1 MRGDMSKF
9 IFLDRDG
16 TIVKDT
22 VYLHKVED
30 LEFLPGAIKGLRE
43 IQSKLKAQF
52 IVVTNQAGIAKKL
65 YTEQDFHVFN
75 NEMVSRLRSAG
86 VLIAKTY
93 FCPHRPDITGEC
105 ECRKPKPGM
114 VHQAIRDFNFD
125 PKEAIFI
132 GDRDCDIELGRQFD
146 ALTILIANNQYKVKA
161 TPNIRVTN
169 LVEAAE
175 MIKRWTEQSL
185 DM

>member
-1 MRGDMSKF
+1 MSKF

-30 LEFLPGAIKGLRE
+30 LEFMPRAIDGLRE
-43 IQSKLKAQF
+43 MQWTLGARFVI
-52 IVVTNQAGIAKKL
+52 VTNQAGIAKKI
-65 YTEQDFHVFN
+65 YSEQDFHIFN
-75 NEMVSRLRSAG
+75 NEMIRRLKNAG
-86 VLIAKTY
+86 VLIAETY

-114 VHQAIRDFNFD
+114 VHQAVQDFGLD
-125 PKEAIFI
+125 PKQAIFI
-132 GDRDCDIELGRQFD
+132 GDKDCDIELGQQFY
-146 ALTILIANNQYKVKA
+146 ARTILVANNQYEVKA
-161 TPNIRVTN
+161 VPSVRVTN

-175 MIKRWTEQSL
+175 IIRGWRSGPL
-185 DM
+185 NV